1 MSSPSILLC
10 LALLAL
16 VAGLGVAALYQ
27 LRRLTTRLAVAEAR
41 ATRGGRALEL
51 MAREVHG
58 LGLGLL
64 GRAQVL
70 GGDTGAGFEAE
81 ARRLLTLA
89 DAVIEAHGV
98 VSATRALRDE
108 RFALGPVLTDS
119 VDAAQRQLGPGL
131 RHWRLDPILE
141 SLVVQADAR
150 ALRGAL
156 VQVLCRAARAT
167 GEGDFIDIR
176 AVRTPQGVTI
186 VVEDEGLGLA
196 VDDLSPTLHGGDEPR
211 TRGLVLGLSL
221 ARALLRAHG
230 GELVMEAAPGVGARA
245 FLSLPANRVVTS

>member
-1 MSSPSILLC
+1 MSSGSLLLC
-10 LALLAL
+10 LSLLVL
-16 VAGLGVAALYQ
+16 VTGLGVAALFRLRQ
-27 LRRLTTRLAVAEAR
+27 LTARLAAAEAR
-41 ATRGGRALEL
+41 ATRGGRALDL

-70 GGDTGAGFEAE
+70 GGEAGAGFEAE
-81 ARRLLTLA
+81 ARRILSLA
-89 DAVIEAHGV
+89 DAVVEAHGV
-98 VSATRALRDE
+98 VSAARALRDE
-108 RFALGPVLTDS
+108 RFALGPVLADS
-119 VDAAQRQLGPGL
+119 VEAAQRQLGPGL
-131 RHWRLDPILE
+131 RHWRLDPLLE
-141 SLVVQADAR
+141 SLVVRADAR

-176 AVRTPQGVTI
+176 AVQTPQGVTI

-196 VDDLSPTLHGGDEPR
+196 VDDLSPVLHGGEEPR

-245 FLSLPANRVVTS
+245 FLSLPANRVVAS

>member
-1 MSSPSILLC
+1 MSSAAILLSF
-10 LALLAL
+10 LLLLAS
-16 VAGLGVAALYQ
+16 GLGAATLWR
-27 LRRLTTRLAVAEAR
+27 LRRLAAELAMAELRAR
-41 ATRGGRALEL
+41 RGGRALDL
-51 MAREVHG
+51 MAQEVHG

-70 GGDTGAGFEAE
+70 GGEAGKGFEAE

-89 DAVIEAHGV
+89 DAVVEAHGV
-98 VSATRALRDE
+98 VSAARALRDE
-108 RFALGPVLTDS
+108 RFALGPVLAEA
-119 VDAAQRQLGPGL
+119 VEAAQRQLGPGL
-131 RHWRLDPILE
+131 RHWRLDPLLE
-141 SLVVQADAR
+141 SLVVRADAR

-156 VQVLCRAARAT
+156 LQVLCRAARAT

-176 AVRTPQGVTI
+176 AVQTPQGVTI

-196 VDDLSPTLHGGDEPR
+196 VDDLSPALHGSDEPR
-211 TRGLVLGLSL
+211 TRGLVLGLTL

-245 FLSLPANRVVTS
+245 FLSLPANRVVAS

>member
-1 MSSPSILLC
+1 MSSGLLLLC
-10 LALLAL
+10 GSLLVLA
-16 VAGLGVAALYQ
+16 AGLGLAALFRLRQ
-27 LRRLTTRLAVAEAR
+27 LTARLAAAEAR
-41 ATRGGRALEL
+41 ATRGGRALDL

-70 GGDTGAGFEAE
+70 GGEAGAGFEAE
-81 ARRLLTLA
+81 ARRILALA
-89 DAVIEAHGV
+89 DAVVEAHGV
-98 VSATRALRDE
+98 VNAARALRDE
-108 RFALGPVLTDS
+108 RFALGPVLADS
-119 VDAAQRQLGPGL
+119 VEAARRQLGPGL
-131 RHWRLDPILE
+131 RHWRLDPVLE
-141 SLVVQADAR
+141 SLVVRADAR

-176 AVRTPQGVTI
+176 AVQTPQGVTI

-196 VDDLSPTLHGGDEPR
+196 VDDLSPVPNGSEEPR

-245 FLSLPANRVVTS
+245 FLSLPANRVVTG

>member
-1 MSSPSILLC
+1 MSSGSLLLC
-10 LALLAL
+10 LSLLVL
-16 VAGLGVAALYQ
+16 VTGLGVAALFRLRQ
-27 LRRLTTRLAVAEAR
+27 LTARLAAAAAR
-41 ATRGGRALEL
+41 ATRGGRALDL

-70 GGDTGAGFEAE
+70 GGEAGAGFEAE
-81 ARRLLTLA
+81 ARRILSLA
-89 DAVIEAHGV
+89 DAVVEAHGV
-98 VSATRALRDE
+98 VSAARALRDE
-108 RFALGPVLTDS
+108 RFALGPVLADS
-119 VDAAQRQLGPGL
+119 VEAAQRQLGPGL
-131 RHWRLDPILE
+131 RHWRLDPLLE
-141 SLVVQADAR
+141 SLVVRADAR

-176 AVRTPQGVTI
+176 AVQTPQGVTI

-196 VDDLSPTLHGGDEPR
+196 VDDLSPVLHGGEEPR

-245 FLSLPANRVVTS
+245 FLSLPANRVVAS